1 MKRISYFLIATA
13 VLALSAC
20 SVNKEQD
27 QVDEFA
33 GKEMT
38 FTGVVVDEGTK
49 TAVQPGSA
57 VWWTPGDAIWI
68 FHGSSV
74 GAKFT
79 ADIDSPS
86 ATAEFTGV
94 LNEEESAEEEYYWA
108 LYPSS
113 AARYCDG
120 SSIMADLSA
129 QQTAQAGSFAPNT
142 NITVARSKTAELS
155 FYNACSGMWFTVT
168 QEGIKSVTF
177 QGNANEDVAGS
188 FWLTMEEGDTPVPS
202 TPIVYSGKKSVTLSA
217 PAGETLKVGE
227 KYFIV
232 ILPQTFMQ
240 GVTLTFEK
248 ATEEGF
254 RIYPQSLTFERS
266 LFKHSEDADKN
277 VVFVPK
283 TSGGSSYIEVE
294 PGGGTITL
302 PADVDEEGIVLLDF
316 TKVTDQSDY
325 SIAYDTQD
333 GAKKP
338 GIIYM
343 LGGVGSSVGMLS
355 GDLASSTVHL
365 LSGKYS
371 GTSLTTALSTLVI
384 ELGVQVGTVTV
395 NGGSVMVNGTVTS
408 LNVSED
414 AATGDD
420 DEEQI
425 VIVINNT
432 VSVVSVEETN
442 CSIQVTSDGQVTVMD
457 TQAKETSV
465 QGTVGDLTAG
475 ESAGSVSVQEGGE
488 VTGTLDTKAQETS
501 VTGKVADLTAGESAG
516 SVKVQEGGEVTGTL
530 DTKAQETS
538 VTGKVADLTAGES
551 AGSVSVH
558 EGGEITGTLDTKA
571 KETSVQ
577 GTVKDLTASEGAGH
591 VNVKEGGEVTG
602 TLDTKAK
609 ETSVT
614 GKVADLTAGEGAGSV
629 RVQEGGEVT
638 GTLETKAQETSV
650 QGTVNDLNASEGAGS
665 VTVHEG
671 GEVTGTLDTKAQETS
686 VNGTVKDL
694 TAGEGAGTVKVQE
707 GGEVTGT
714 LDTKAETT
722 TIEGGATVNDVAA
735 SGEGSLTVEGG
746 ATVDSVSATGDVSV
760 AIDDNVQTSSGG
772 VPAYLVVVFDKD
784 ILAIPIEGMAA
795 ITVTVTSNVAW
806 AFSFP
811 ESVYWLQAEG
821 TLSGPGAE
829 QSFTLKVD
837 ASPSVLARKT
847 PLTFSYGEDK
857 EVVYALI
864 QAGSDGFT
872 ATIEDWG
879 DGENGEFE
887 KE

>member
-94 LNEEESAEEEYYWA
+94 LNEEESADEEEYYWA

-113 AARYCDG
+113 AAKYCDG

-155 FYNACSGMWFTVT
+155 FYNVCSGMWFTVT
-168 QEGIKSVTF
+168 EEGIRSVTF
-177 QGNANEDVAGS
+177 RGNADENVAGT

-202 TPIVYSGKKSVTLSA
+202 TPIVYSGKKSITLRA
-217 PAGETLKVGE
+217 PEGETLKVGE

-232 ILPQTFMQ
+232 ILPQTFTQ

-254 RIYPQSLTFERS
+254 RVYPQSLSFERS

-283 TSGGSSYIEVE
+283 SSGGSSYIGVE
-294 PGGGTITL
+294 KGGGTITL
-302 PADVDEEGIVLLDF
+302 PADVDEEGIVVLDF
-316 TKVTDQSDY
+316 SKVTDQSDY
-325 SIAYDTQD
+325 TIAYDTHD

-338 GIIYM
+338 GLIYV
-343 LGGVGSSVGMLS
+343 VGEGNSSVGKLS
-355 GDLASSTVHL
+355 GDLASSTVHV
-365 LSGKYS
+365 LSGKYT

-395 NGGSVMVNGTVTS
+395 NGGGVMVNGTVTS

-501 VTGKVADLTAGESAG
+501 VTGKVADLTAGEGAG
-516 SVKVQEGGEVTGTL
+516 SVSVHEGGEVTGTL

-538 VTGKVADLTAGES
+538 V
-551 AGSVSVH
+551 
-558 EGGEITGTLDTKA
+558 
-571 KETSVQ
+571 Q
-577 GTVKDLTASEGAGH
+577 GTVKDLTAG
-591 VNVKEGGEVTG
+591 
-602 TLDTKAK
+602 
-609 ETSVT
+609 
-614 GKVADLTAGEGAGSV
+614 
-629 RVQEGGEVT
+629 
-638 GTLETKAQETSV
+638 
-650 QGTVNDLNASEGAGS
+650 EGAGS

-671 GEVTGTLDTKAQETS
+671 GEVSGTLDTKAQETS

-784 ILAIPIEGMAA
+784 ISAIPIEGMAA